1 MFIDGETRTAISEA
15 NFDGSN
21 AAPLLIVGP
30 ERRDSLIDR
39 QDLMIENF
47 QLLTQDRLSG
57 FVEDD
62 VVDFVASSIKNR
74 MHQREGQNGM
84 AYTKRLY
91 ETPRYD
97 LLPEISP
104 GAIDDACELSK
115 IGSASLA
122 QQAISA
128 TAYGMY
134 HWEGKNLTIV
144 DTARGDLEDPMWLEV
159 SDFIG
164 ADARPTFAA
173 MRRLKVHQFVGG
185 ETAQSPIRAM
195 RIEMKRTIKNMPDQT
210 DLKGRTFA
218 VINTTQSAD
227 FSQRALRS
235 IYDAVKAGVSVSDH
249 PELLSI
255 AERLVDQKL
264 PRGIALARNETVY
277 GYNPQTEQLFNDARA
292 ERQQHDDKHFNL
304 K

>member
-1 MFIDGETRTAISEA
+1 MYVNGPTRQAYTEA

-30 ERRDSLIDR
+30 EQRQPLIDR
-39 QDLMIENF
+39 QDRMIENF
-47 QLLTQDRLSG
+47 KALTEEQLSG
-57 FVEDD
+57 LVEND
-62 VVDFVASSIKNR
+62 VVDFVASAIQNR

-84 AYTKRLY
+84 AYTKRLH
-91 ETPRYD
+91 EFPRYE
-97 LLPEISP
+97 LVPTHSVEEINE
-104 GAIDDACELSK
+104 ACELSK
-115 IGSASLA
+115 VGSALLA

-144 DTARGDLEDPMWLEV
+144 DTARSQLEAPMWDEV
-159 SDFIG
+159 SQFTG
-164 ADARPTFAA
+164 VDARPTFTA

-185 ETAQSPIRAM
+185 ETAQDPIRAM
-195 RIEMKRTIKNMPDQT
+195 RIEMKRTIAVLPDET
-210 DLKGRTFA
+210 HLKARTFA
-218 VINTTQSAD
+218 VINTAESAD

-235 IYDAVKAGVSVSDH
+235 IYEAAKAGESVSHH

-277 GYNPQTEQLFNDARA
+277 GYNPKTEEAFKVARA
-292 ERQQHDDKHFNL
+292 ARQSIDDKKFQL
-304 K
+304 